1 MYLSPYCLKRGQG
14 RKHRRKE
21 GREYWWTSR
30 FYPFPQWLTVL
41 IAKLPVNSTVLVLW
55 YYFCGAP
62 FAVFYCLKWEG
73 GETKRVRIGQVLLSL
88 NLCSR
93 FQGCIFLE
101 AELQDARFS
110 QPSWKKGEVLIFMA
124 ILKCS
129 ETCSETFKW
138 ESLAELRGWLRS
150 RPTLCPMGSLS
161 IFALLFDL
169 PESGPRAKLLI
180 ESGEW
185 ATFFH
190 LHFQSLQPI
199 TSYQDDAKNQLLEK
213 CLMRGTNEPL
223 FSLFLPFPSHVPV
236 SLCSLLILFLLLFL
250 YVAGTCCLIFLL
262 SCLCMLLVKNKT
274 EWRKP
279 SPCLFFFF
287 PSF

>member
-1 MYLSPYCLKRGQG
+1 MDLQV
-14 RKHRRKE
+14 
-21 GREYWWTSR
+21 
-30 FYPFPQWLTVL
+30 YPFPRWLTVL
-41 IAKLPVNSTVLVLW
+41 IAKLPVNSTVLVLL

-62 FAVFYCLKWEG
+62 FAVFHCLKWEG

-88 NLCSR
+88 NLRSR

-124 ILKCS
+124 LSRCMAILKCS
-129 ETCSETFKW
+129 EMCSESRWQSW
-138 ESLAELRGWLRS
+138 EDDSGVVQCSVPW
-150 RPTLCPMGSLS
+150 GVFS

-199 TSYQDDAKNQLLEK
+199 TSYRDDAKNQLLEK

-223 FSLFLPFPSHVPV
+223 FSLFFPFPSHSPAI
-236 SLCSLLILFLLLFL
+236 LCSLLILFLLLFL
-250 YVAGTCCLIFLL
+250 YMAGTCLIFLL

-279 SPCLFFFF
+279 SPCLFFFLLLF
-287 PSF
+287 NLICCCSSELIDLWVFKQD